1 MCGRVPTRRPPTG
14 IVASPCTEAR
24 SDNMNKENTMRVA
37 ASIFGLTL
45 AAASLAST
53 GAWANQ
59 AQTDQTSQNAPANTD
74 NTRVNARD
82 KDGASVTPQNQSNA
96 AADRKLLA
104 AVRRAIVK
112 DKSLSTTAHNVKIM
126 TANGAVTLRGPV
138 KTDDEKSRIGT
149 LVKQLDGVT
158 NVDNELDVKAN

>member
-1 MCGRVPTRRPPTG
+1 
-14 IVASPCTEAR
+14 
-24 SDNMNKENTMRVA
+24 MRVA
-37 ASIFGLTL
+37 ASILSLTL
-45 AAASLAST
+45 AAASMASA

-59 AQTDQTSQNAPANTD
+59 ATPADQAASANTD

-138 KTDDEKSRIGT
+138 KTDDEKSKIDA
-149 LVKQLDGVT
+149 LVKQIDGVT
-158 NVDNELDVKAN
+158 NVDNQLDVKAN